1 MSSSTK
7 AWDAVLSSSFRVVA
21 ADREHDDHV
30 DEEPVGI
37 DFTNDVEP
45 LAGPYKVHR
54 STTANVRTGALWS
67 IDIAA
72 WGLDASEVAGH
83 LAALTCVPNKH
94 KGEKG
99 AFGLAPP
106 KPFPIG
112 FVCKDGQR
120 LFMPPHYAAAAF
132 PGYAAQED
140 GYTDGLPL
148 SPECK
153 FGGSLWQVYPPQQQ
167 AVDAIRKRCT
177 ESKGAVPGCMVKLPC
192 GHGKSVVVCKAMV
205 DYGRVALVAMHMIG
219 LVDQWIKVVRQ
230 FVPGAKVGYIKADE
244 QRVEGVDIIIASIH
258 TLRSHLES
266 DKPYLAE
273 LLPKIGT
280 VVLDEAHHGVA
291 NTFQTVMA
299 RINARNRLAVTATPR
314 RKDGLFA
321 QLQYIFGP
329 LIFRSFRRPGD
340 GQVCMI
346 KYSSPAI
353 QERVVWGRVRKDL
366 MEDDMVSDTGRTA
379 LAVRLAT
386 HLAITQRRRVLVTTP
401 RAAHVVELRN
411 KLYHAMLPHT
421 SELTRRVR
429 VFVPDK
435 PPKRKPKRKHESAEA
450 AIARQQEESFAWQD
464 SGPHGTWQDIDA
476 PLVGMVLHDMSPT
489 EREINYE
496 ANIVVATGKIMEEGI
511 SYDQWDTL
519 LNLNDGGD
527 PEQIVGRIQ
536 RAGDKKVPLVV
547 DVWSPVSLYNAMRA
561 MRLRFYQGERF
572 QIAHHDCTG
581 TDDMPAEAFWK
592 RYDRKAV
599 NVL

>member
-1 MSSSTK
+1 MLSST
-7 AWDAVLSSSFRVVA
+7 FRLIVPE
-21 ADREHDDHV
+21 REHDD
-30 DEEPVGI
+30 DGTLEDEPVGI
-37 DFTNDVEP
+37 DYTNDVEP
-45 LAGPYKVHR
+45 LAPPYTVHR
-54 STTANVRTGALWS
+54 SITANVRTGALWS
-67 IDIAA
+67 INIATS
-72 WGLDASEVAGH
+72 GLDAVEVAGH
-83 LAALTCVPNKH
+83 LTALTCVPNKQ
-94 KGEKG
+94 KSEKG
-99 AFGLAPP
+99 SAFGLTPP

-112 FVCKDGQR
+112 FVRECKDGQR

-132 PGYAAQED
+132 PKHIIEED

-148 SPECK
+148 RDECR
-153 FGGSLWQVYPPQQQ
+153 FGGTLWQVYPPQQQ
-167 AVDAIRKRCT
+167 AVNAIQKRY
-177 ESKGAVPGCMVKLPC
+177 SDLKPIIPGCIVKLPC
-192 GHGKSVVVCKAMV
+192 GHGKSVVVCKAIV
-205 DYGRVALVAMHMIG
+205 DFGRVALVAMHMIG
-219 LVDQWIKVVRQ
+219 LVDQWIKVVRH
-230 FVPGAKVGYIKADE
+230 FIPGAKVGYIKADE
-244 QRVEGVDIIIASIH
+244 QRVKGVDVIIASIH

-266 DKPYLAE
+266 GKQYLAE
-273 LLPKIGT
+273 LLPNIGT

-299 RINARNRLAVTATPR
+299 HIHARNRLAVTATPR
-314 RKDGLFA
+314 RKDGLFG

-346 KYSSPAI
+346 KYTSAAI
-353 QERVVWGRVRKDL
+353 HERVVWNRVRKDL
-366 MEDDMVSDTGRTA
+366 MEDDMVADTNRTA
-379 LAVRLAT
+379 LAVYLAT
-386 HLAITQRRRVLVTTP
+386 HLAITQHRRVLVTTP

-411 KLYHAMLPHT
+411 KLYPVMLPHA
-421 SELTRRVR
+421 SGLTRSVR
-429 VFVPDK
+429 VFIPDK

-450 AIARQQEESFAWQD
+450 ALERQQEELFAWQD
-464 SGPHGTWQDIDA
+464 SGPHGTWRDIDA
-476 PLVGMVLHDMSPT
+476 PLVGMVLHDMTST

-561 MRLRFYQGERF
+561 MRLRFYKGERF
-572 QIAHHDCTG
+572 QIAHHECTG
-581 TDDMPAEAFWK
+581 MTDLPGNEFWT

-599 NVL
+599 HVL